1 MRYLVNFHTLCDRPL
16 VWLAPFTSLIDP
28 PNTTFYCP
36 SCPSRACISGT
47 SSVATRR
54 RHLKYLFQIGNWDRK
69 KKFEW
74 GEDHVYPINK
84 IFFSRVI
91 RMGAFVAS
99 AGFFVLGIRFCFW
112 DDEWWSTF
120 GRRRLRLVLCFL
132 LNQPGQQQIC
142 FTTALK
148 GPKVVWGWVRIL
160 PPRIIYKQVFYRW
173 WCERSF
179 IKFTA
184 L

>member
-1 MRYLVNFHTLCDRPL
+1 MLLVKIQNLIHKWTKNVTFSPKWFLGQNMVFWHSVSNIIWMRGRPSIQL
-16 VWLAPFTSLIDP
+16 GISFLAWF
-28 PNTTFYCP
+28 
-36 SCPSRACISGT
+36 A
-47 SSVATRR
+47 
-54 RHLKYLFQIGNWDRK
+54 
-69 KKFEW
+69 W
-74 GEDHVYPINK
+74 GPLD
-84 IFFSRVI
+84 
-91 RMGAFVAS
+91 AS

-132 LNQPGQQQIC
+132 LNQPSSKFVLLLQR
-142 FTTALK
+142 
-148 GPKVVWGWVRIL
+148 PKVVWGWVRIL